1 MPSTSNGAYEAP
13 DHRPTEQKKLGQRG
27 FDLLP
32 VADPGPDLGSWFC
45 LECVGDSVEVTVT
58 QQRDDG
64 DAVTAAIPLA
74 VGQQL
79 YNARFSSVAVT
90 GEGLIIAYRN

>member
-45 LECVGDSVEVTVT
+45 LECVGDSV
-58 QQRDDG
+58 
-64 DAVTAAIPLA
+64 
-74 VGQQL
+74 
-79 YNARFSSVAVT
+79 
-90 GEGLIIAYRN
+90 